1 MSKVTYDSMLGMLKQ
16 ATGLTGNEGVRYY
29 PNFSAIPG
37 DRFGLS
43 KRLYVSY
50 DYQAQAFGVY
60 LSDFSLTIKLLK
72 RGDEVFDY
80 YSLSSYRK
88 SFLRKSLLDLVPF
101 VVTDH
106 TDRLDRWHNRLSYQ
120 SFIGAYAEFENGDRK
135 CIPFKRGN
143 RLDAES
149 GFAIS
154 RDTGKAIHLTTAA
167 HVLDDGAAFE
177 SGTAAGLLIDR
188 RLVAPIHET
197 LDPREWLSYLLSN
210 YGRPFAEKAAD
221 FYKRAVDA
229 VRPYPDA
236 ILALGYGL
244 SLRRHGST
252 SYHELQTL
260 SEKDAPSLTWIRAI
274 IGNKQKRIVIPDTRW
289 MVDSGDKGKAYREC
303 FKVNRTEPNP
313 FIADYELI
321 QVGLPTYTT
330 SNRVRFD
337 DAMNTFVSAMA
348 LHDIP
353 VC

>member
-16 ATGLTGNEGVRYY
+16 ATGLTGKEGVRYY
-29 PNFSAIPG
+29 PNIGSVPG
-37 DRFGLS
+37 DRFGLN
-43 KRLYVSY
+43 KRLHVSY
-50 DYQAQAFGVY
+50 EFKAKAFNVF
-60 LSDFSLTIKLLK
+60 LSDIILTIKLLK
-72 RGDEVFDY
+72 KGDEVFDY

-106 TDRLDRWHNRLSYQ
+106 TAREDRWHKRLSYS

-143 RLDAES
+143 SGDAET

-154 RDTGKAIHLTTAA
+154 RDTGKVLLLTTSAG
-167 HVLDDGAAFE
+167 VLDEGTAFV
-177 SGTAAGLLIDR
+177 SGVAAGLTSDR
-188 RLVAPIHET
+188 RAVAPIYET

-236 ILALGYGL
+236 ILALGYGR
-244 SLRRHGST
+244 SLQAHGFT
-252 SYHELQTL
+252 QYCDLQVE
-260 SEKDAPSLTWIRAI
+260 SQKDVPSLTWIRTV
-274 IGNKQKRIVIPDTRW
+274 IGNAQKTFVIPDTRW
-289 MVDSGDKGKAYREC
+289 MVDSGEKGKEYRYC
-303 FKVNRTEPNP
+303 MGLDAREPNP
-313 FIADYELI
+313 FIADYELV
-321 QVGLPTYTT
+321 QVGMPTFA
-330 SNRVRFD
+330 NKKHVRFND
-337 DAMNTFVSAMA
+337 GIKEFVSDMA